1 MKLSR
6 YVYLTYDGKMTDMPK
21 ISIPFRTTDKYVT
34 YDANKTRLDRIAASI
49 YGEDTYGWLIL
60 MANPE
65 YFIEFDIPRNTV
77 IRVPFP
83 LKDAEADFVSKITEL
98 KNK

>member
-1 MKLSR
+1 MSDVAFNNFLSNKGYGPIMKDFQHASKL
-6 YVYLTYDGKMTDMPK
+6 YVDSGYAKAPK
-21 ISIPFRTTDKYVT
+21 VGFI
-34 YDANKTRLDRIAASI
+34 
-49 YGEDTYGWLIL
+49 
-60 MANPE
+60 

-83 LKDAEADFVSKITEL
+83 LKEAEADFIAKVLEL